1 MTVTD
6 NYYCPGGVCPGGGF
20 TIQTAAHDT
29 TALSSSYTTTD
40 GTTFTGA
47 PGTIPELPW
56 FSFSATFPCLARS
69 RRPAALSYG
78 ALASAPLLTPR
89 AVARSRGD
97 IGG

>member
-47 PGTIPELPW
+47 AGTSPHSYSVL
-56 FSFSATFPCLARS
+56 CLI
-69 RRPAALSYG
+69 
-78 ALASAPLLTPR
+78 
-89 AVARSRGD
+89 RSRGRQCFAFL
-97 IGG
+97 